1 MAGDLFP
8 LIHNIFTANILEK
21 WGKGGR
27 GVGVVIHK
35 IYEASIPTQES
46 RG

>member
-21 WGKGGR
+21 WGEGGN
-27 GVGVVIHK
+27 GGWGGHSQNI
-35 IYEASIPTQES
+35 
-46 RG
+46 